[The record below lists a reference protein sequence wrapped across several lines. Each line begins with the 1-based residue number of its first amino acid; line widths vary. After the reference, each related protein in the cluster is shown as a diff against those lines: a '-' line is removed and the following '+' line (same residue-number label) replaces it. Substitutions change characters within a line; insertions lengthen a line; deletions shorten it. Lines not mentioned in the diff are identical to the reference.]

1 MFAHFTLPNIHD
13 VSRRTV
19 ADVMIVGVAALV
31 AGVSFGEALFGLG
44 VCIGLGLG
52 TVNFQMIGSSVVKVG
67 LSDAENKKR
76 PLAMNTLGR
85 MAIITLIAF
94 GLLWLDHKLGFG
106 VLVGLAL
113 FQLVMIVNVARSAAH
128 AGPMT
133 SVDDV
138 ITANVVERPA
148 DADADADTDTDT
160 DSGDAARSGRH
171 TDDHPDGA

>member
-1 MFAHFTLPNIHD
+1 
-13 VSRRTV
+13 
-19 ADVMIVGVAALV
+19 
-31 AGVSFGEALFGLG
+31 
-44 VCIGLGLG
+44 
-52 TVNFQMIGSSVVKVG
+52 
-67 LSDAENKKR
+67 
-76 PLAMNTLGR
+76 
-85 MAIITLIAF
+85 
-94 GLLWLDHKLGFG
+94 
-106 VLVGLAL
+106 
-113 FQLVMIVNVARSAAH
+113 MIVNVARSAAH